1 MVNHIH
7 VWIYWIYTHNHN
19 IAINV
24 NTTLHMNPVRISVG
38 NQRTPRT
45 RENGIA
51 PWHRTRNSSSFS
63 ASEAIQ
69 VSNQNWCPLA
79 CWYRISKNDL
89 DGVLTWST
97 YTVHSTLLLG
107 FIRYCYPSWVKSFGR
122 APRGT
127 WVVQKVRIHRMVPKD
142 EQSAHLNPLLQPDSG
157 CFLFIPWKES
167 IPFLNGMLQIC
178 GFNFFDSLIMFPK
191 SVGWARAY
199 QETPGDVFLL
209 AGDPMAALAPNFQ
222 MLLTQK
228 AVSTNW

>member
-1 MVNHIH
+1 MTYESCTDFRRQPEDSEDSWEWHSTV
-7 VWIYWIYTHNHN
+7 
-19 IAINV
+19 
-24 NTTLHMNPVRISVG
+24 
-38 NQRTPRT
+38 
-45 RENGIA
+45 A
-51 PWHRTRNSSSFS
+51 PDTTRNSSSFS

-127 WVVQKVRIHRMVPKD
+127 WVVQKVNVGYLHMMFLWSHFRIHRMVPKD
-142 EQSAHLNPLLQPDSG
+142 EQSAHPNPLLQPDSG
-157 CFLFIPWKES
+157 CFLFIVPWKES
-167 IPFLNGMLQIC
+167 IPFLNGMLRIC

-191 SVGWARAY
+191 SFGWARAY

-228 AVSTNW
+228 AVSANW